1 MKILSEKKE
10 EKLTPMMQQYV
21 DIKKNYKDYI
31 LFYRLGDFY
40 EMFYEDA
47 LVASKELELTL
58 TARAGTPMCGVPHH
72 SCEGYIKKLIDKGFK
87 VAICEQTT
95 DPALS
100 KGLVERDIVRL
111 VSAGTVIEA
120 SMLEEGVNNYIS
132 CIYAGKTGYG
142 LVFADI
148 STGEVHAFEIEKGK
162 KASDDII
169 SEFSRYTPVELLF
182 NEEFLELEQ
191 VHRFIRARFK
201 KCSAEL
207 LSADDFSTDRSEE
220 ITAHFGGTCAD
231 DIGLTAKEN
240 AFGALCALLRYL
252 RRAQRSGAKRFVK
265 LTVHSGN
272 EYMELGL
279 TARRNLELTETM
291 RNGEKKGSLLWVLDR
306 TSTSMGRRKL
316 RQTVEQPLTDT
327 AKIIRRHDAVEALIN
342 NSSALY
348 DIKSDLDR
356 IYDLERLMTRIVYK
370 SANPKDVYALGMT
383 CAALPQLKADLEQIS
398 TQLTNSLNKKISPLQ
413 DIADLVLRAIT
424 ENPPALTKDGGYIAD
439 GFNEELDRLR
449 NITGGGKELLA
460 EIESKEKELT
470 GIKNLR
476 VGYNRVFGYYI
487 EVSKGNVSLV
497 PDRYVRRQ
505 TLTNGERYITDELK
519 KIETEILG
527 ANDKILALEAE
538 IFAEIREFIT
548 ARLDEVQQTAE
559 AVAALDVLCSFADT
573 SIENNY
579 TRPFMAQD
587 SIIDIKDGRHPVVEK
602 MVNDVLFTP
611 NDVYLDLK
619 QNRLMIITGPNMSGK
634 STFMR
639 QVAVIVLMAQIG
651 CFVPA
656 SYAKLGVVDKI
667 FTRVGAS
674 DDLSAGQ
681 STFMVEMT
689 EVAEILKDATA
700 KSLVILDEIGRG
712 TSTFDGISIAK
723 AVAEYINSKAIGC
736 KTLFATHYHE
746 LISLENEQSG
756 VRNFSVK
763 VKRNGDDIKFLHKIV
778 EGGTDESYGIQ
789 VAKLAGLP
797 QKVIDRAKELL
808 VGMERAPRIQREM
821 ELRAREEEETQ
832 IDFEAIGRQNV
843 INEIKALDLDDMT
856 PREAYAKLEELKDM
870 LG

>member
-1 MKILSEKKE
+1 
-10 EKLTPMMQQYV
+10 
-21 DIKKNYKDYI
+21 
-31 LFYRLGDFY
+31 
-40 EMFYEDA
+40 MFYEDA

-120 SMLEEGVNNYIS
+120 SMLEEGVNNYIA

-148 STGEVHAFEIEKGK
+148 STGEVHAFEIAKGK
-162 KASDDII
+162 KASDEII
-169 SEFSRYTPVELLF
+169 NEFSRYTPVELLF
-182 NEEFLELEQ
+182 NEEFLELAE
-191 VHRFIRARFK
+191 VHKFIRARFK

-207 LSADDFSTDRSEE
+207 LSADDFSTDDTSE
-220 ITAHFGGTCAD
+220 ITTQFGGSCAD

-252 RRAQRSGAKRFVK
+252 YRAQRSGAKRFVK
-265 LTVHSGN
+265 LTVHQGD
-272 EYMELGL
+272 EYMALSL
-279 TARRNLELTETM
+279 TTRRNLELTETM
-291 RNGEKKGSLLWVLDR
+291 RNGDKKGSLLWVLDK

-348 DIKSDLDR
+348 DIKSDLER

-370 SANPKDVYALGMT
+370 TANPKDVYALGVT

-413 DIADLVLRAIT
+413 DIADLVLRAIA

-538 IFAEIREFIT
+538 IFSEIREFIT
-548 ARLDEVQQTAE
+548 RHLDEIQQTAE
-559 AVAALDVLCSFADT
+559 AVAAVDVLCSFADT
-573 SIENNY
+573 SIENNF

-587 SIIDIKDGRHPVVEK
+587 SVIDIKDGRHPVVEK
-602 MVNDVLFTP
+602 MVNDILFTP
-611 NDVYLDLK
+611 NDVYLDIK

-656 SYAKLGVVDKI
+656 YAKLGVVDKI

-712 TSTFDGISIAK
+712 TSTFDGISIAR

-808 VGMERAPRIQREM
+808 AGMEKAPKIQREM
-821 ELRAREEEETQ
+821 ELRAKEEEEIQ

>member
-1 MKILSEKKE
+1 MSQEKG
-10 EKLTPMMQQYV
+10 EKVTPMMQQYLE
-21 DIKKNYKDYI
+21 IKKNYKDYI

-72 SCEGYIKKLIDKGFK
+72 SAEGYIKQLIDKGFK

-95 DPALS
+95 DPATS

-132 CIYAGKTGYG
+132 CIYAEKTGAG

-148 STGEVHAFEIEKGK
+148 STGEVHAFQFASGK
-162 KASDDII
+162 KMNDEII
-169 SEFSRYTPVELLF
+169 SEFSRFTPVELLF
-182 NEEFLELEQ
+182 NDSFLDLAE
-191 VHRFIRARFK
+191 VHKFIKTRFT
-201 KCSAEL
+201 KCSGEH
-207 LSADDFSTDRSEE
+207 LSDEDFSSEDSSY
-220 ITAHFGGTCAD
+220 ITNQFGGKTPE
-231 DIGLTAKEN
+231 DIGLSGMDKAYS
-240 AFGALCALLRYL
+240 ALCALLRYL
-252 RRAQRSGAKRFVK
+252 YRAHRSGAKRFVK
-265 LTVHSGN
+265 LTVHSGKSGT
-272 EYMELGL
+272 ECMALGL
-279 TARRNLELTETM
+279 TARRNLELTSTM
-291 RNGEKKGSLLWVLDR
+291 RSGEKKGSLLWVLDK

-316 RQTVEQPLTDT
+316 RQCIEQPLCDT
-327 AKIIRRHDAVEALIN
+327 AAIIRRHDAVEAFVN
-342 NSSALY
+342 NSDALY
-348 DIKSDLDR
+348 GVTEELDK

-370 SANPKDVYALGMT
+370 AANPKDVYALGVT
-383 CAALPQLKADLEQIS
+383 CLALPCLKNELSKVD
-398 TQLTNSLNKKISPLQ
+398 TQLTNSLNKKISPLTEV
-413 DIADLVLRAIT
+413 ADLVMRAIA
-424 ENPPALTKDGGYIAD
+424 ENPPALTKDGGYIAS

-449 NITGGGKELLA
+449 NITGGGKDLLA
-460 EIESKEKELT
+460 EIERKEKELT

-476 VGYNRVFGYYI
+476 VGFNRVFGYYI

-519 KIETEILG
+519 KIENEILG

-538 IFAEIREFIT
+538 IFAEVREFI
-548 ARLDEVQQTAE
+548 ARRLEIIQQTAE
-559 AVAALDVLCSFADT
+559 AVAAVDVLCSYAKT

-579 TRPFMAQD
+579 VRPLMSQE
-587 SIIDIKDGRHPVVEK
+587 SVIEIKDGRHPVVEK

-611 NDVYLDLK
+611 NDVYLDNK
-619 QNRLMIITGPNMSGK
+619 NSRLMIITGPNMSGK

-656 SYAKLGVVDKI
+656 SYARIGVVDKI

-689 EVAEILKDATA
+689 EVAEILREATS

-723 AVAEYINSKAIGC
+723 AVAEYINSKAIGA

-746 LISLENEQSG
+746 LISLEDEQCG

-778 EGGTDESYGIQ
+778 EGGTDDSFGIQ
-789 VAKLAGLP
+789 VAKLAGVP
-797 QKVIDRAKELL
+797 DKVTERAKAILAD
-808 VGMERAPRIQREM
+808 MEKAPKIQRELM
-821 ELRAREEEETQ
+821 LREKENYEDQ
-832 IDFEAIGRQNV
+832 IDFEAIGRQSA
-843 INEIKALDLDDMT
+843 INEIKSLDLDDMT
-856 PREAYAKLEELKDM
+856 PREAYAKLEELKKM

>member
-1 MKILSEKKE
+1 MNNLSEKKE

-21 DIKKNYKDYI
+21 DIKNNYKDYI

-120 SMLEEGVNNYIS
+120 SMLEEGVNNYIA

-148 STGEVHAFEIEKGK
+148 STGEVHAFEIAKGK
-162 KASDDII
+162 KASDEII
-169 SEFSRYTPVELLF
+169 NEFSRYTPVELLF
-182 NEEFLELEQ
+182 NEEFLELSE
-191 VHRFIRARFK
+191 VHKFIRARFK

-207 LSADDFSTDRSEE
+207 LSADDFSTDDTSE
-220 ITAHFGGTCAD
+220 ITTQFGGTSAD

-252 RRAQRSGAKRFVK
+252 YRAQRSGAKRFVK
-265 LTVHSGN
+265 LTVHQGD
-272 EYMELGL
+272 EYMALSL
-279 TARRNLELTETM
+279 TTRRNLELTETM
-291 RNGEKKGSLLWVLDR
+291 RNGDKKGSLLWVLDK

-348 DIKSDLDR
+348 DIKSDLER

-370 SANPKDVYALGMT
+370 TANPKDVYALGVT

-398 TQLTNSLNKKISPLQ
+398 TQLTNSLNKKISPLE

-538 IFAEIREFIT
+538 IFSEIREFIT
-548 ARLDEVQQTAE
+548 RHLDEIQQTAE
-559 AVAALDVLCSFADT
+559 AVAAVDVLCSFADT
-573 SIENNY
+573 SIENNF

-587 SIIDIKDGRHPVVEK
+587 SVIDIKDGRHPVVEK
-602 MVNDVLFTP
+602 MVNDILFTP
-611 NDVYLDLK
+611 NDVYLDIK

-808 VGMERAPRIQREM
+808 AGMEKAPKIQREM
-821 ELRAREEEETQ
+821 ELRAKEEEEIQ

>member
-1 MKILSEKKE
+1 MSEKKE
-10 EKLTPMMQQYV
+10 EKLTPMMQQYIE
-21 DIKKNYKDYI
+21 IKNNYKDYI

-120 SMLEEGVNNYIS
+120 SMLEEGVNNYIA

-148 STGEVHAFEIEKGK
+148 STGEVHAFEIAKGK
-162 KASDDII
+162 KASDEII
-169 SEFSRYTPVELLF
+169 NEFSRYTPVELLF
-182 NEEFLELEQ
+182 NEEFLELAE
-191 VHRFIRARFK
+191 VHKFIRARFK

-207 LSADDFSTDRSEE
+207 LSADDFSTEDTSG
-220 ITAHFGGTCAD
+220 IATQFGGSCAD

-252 RRAQRSGAKRFVK
+252 YRAQRSGAKRFVK
-265 LTVHSGN
+265 LTVHQGD
-272 EYMELGL
+272 EYMALSL
-279 TARRNLELTETM
+279 TTRRNLELTETM
-291 RNGEKKGSLLWVLDR
+291 RNGDKKGSLLWVLDK

-348 DIKSDLDR
+348 DIKSDLER

-370 SANPKDVYALGMT
+370 TANPKDVYALGVT

-538 IFAEIREFIT
+538 IFSEIREFIT
-548 ARLDEVQQTAE
+548 RHLDEIQQTAE
-559 AVAALDVLCSFADT
+559 AVAAVDVLCSFADT
-573 SIENNY
+573 SIENNF

-587 SIIDIKDGRHPVVEK
+587 SVIDIKDGRHPVVEK
-602 MVNDVLFTP
+602 MVNDILFTP
-611 NDVYLDLK
+611 NDVYLDIK

-808 VGMERAPRIQREM
+808 AGMEKAPKIQREM
-821 ELRAREEEETQ
+821 ELRAKEEEEIQ